1 MRLNIYS
8 MNTIDLHGVK
18 HEDVSRLLDSFLWQN
33 MQKKIKEVR
42 VITGNSDEM
51 KRIVRETLSDYGF
64 SSEEEYFN
72 SGALIVKM

>member
-1 MRLNIYS
+1 
-8 MNTIDLHGVK
+8 MNSIDLHGLK
-18 HEDVSRLLDSFLWQN
+18 HEDVSRTLDGFLWQN

-51 KRIVRETLSDYGF
+51 KRIVRETISDYGF

-72 SGALIVKM
+72 SGALVVKIK

>member
-1 MRLNIYS
+1 

-64 SSEEEYFN
+64 ASEEEYFN
-72 SGALIVKM
+72 SGALIVRIK

>member
-1 MRLNIYS
+1 

-64 SSEEEYFN
+64 ASEEEYFN

>member
-1 MRLNIYS
+1 

-51 KRIVRETLSDYGF
+51 KRIDRETLSDYGF
-64 SSEEEYFN
+64 ASEEEYFN
-72 SGALIVKM
+72 SGALIVRIK